1 MKGQIMTTL
10 KTPARFMLMQLA
22 ADTTVDAY
30 LLQEDDELMNLIEA
44 GFSYEVCL
52 SHVEE
57 NY

>member
-1 MKGQIMTTL
+1 MTTL